1 MSFSNFGGNAFGGF
15 QQSQR
20 RQPAAGQSSSLGF
33 QSTPAFGQTASL
45 GFQSPSFGQKSSVAG
60 TSFDSGNIQA
70 AGAYNPFAG
79 RAEGTYVTPVNATT
93 ATAGRQISFMA

>member
-1 MSFSNFGGNAFGGF
+1 MDFMSFSNFGGNAFGGF

-20 RQPAAGQSSSLGF
+20 RQPAVGQASPLGF
-33 QSTPAFGQTASL
+33 QSTPA
-45 GFQSPSFGQKSSVAG
+45 FGQKSSVAG